1 MSSGIPSRSIRAG
14 RWSLILSVSLIA
26 WLVVVALIGSI
37 STTND
42 IAATISTA
50 MFLVSWVI
58 VPVLVVA
65 ILVLAVIAL
74 LLNPVRGKV
83 LAAIAVV
90 APFVAFAIG
99 VAITGGFSAA

>member
-1 MSSGIPSRSIRAG
+1 
-14 RWSLILSVSLIA
+14 
-26 WLVVVALIGSI
+26 
-37 STTND
+37 
-42 IAATISTA
+42 

-74 LLNPVRGKV
+74 LLNPVRGKI

-99 VAITGGFSAA
+99 VAIAGGFSAA